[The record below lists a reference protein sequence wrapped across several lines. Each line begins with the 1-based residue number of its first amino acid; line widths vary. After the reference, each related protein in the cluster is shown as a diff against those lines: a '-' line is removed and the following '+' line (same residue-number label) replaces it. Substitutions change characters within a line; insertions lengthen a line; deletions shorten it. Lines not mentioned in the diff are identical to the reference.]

1 MIISC
6 LSVSGSPGVS
16 TTALML
22 TLQAPQNRRAL
33 LIEADP
39 VGSSPTLMGYL
50 QGQVRHD
57 RGVVNLVDPFMK
69 GSLET
74 AFDQQLVPMA
84 DQGRASVLPG
94 IRNARQNTT
103 TIPTF
108 WSAIA
113 DHVGGLSADG
123 ANIVIDAGRIA
134 PNQVLHPLVQRSDLV
149 LLFQRPT
156 MASVAATRSMFPV
169 LRSSLEQS
177 RSRAPV
183 GLAVVGSRPYGA
195 AEVSRNLKLPV
206 ALTIPYDRRGI
217 RFYSEGVRLSGFTRS
232 RSALLRHVPKLWTSA
247 ASFAEHHQPE
257 WLRAETH

>member
-22 TLQAPQNRRAL
+22 ALQAQKDHRAVL
-33 LIEADP
+33 VEADP

-57 RGVVNLVDPFMK
+57 RSVVNLVDPFMR
-69 GSLET
+69 GRLEA
-74 AFDQQLVPMA
+74 AFNDQLVPLA
-84 DQGRASVLPG
+84 DKGRASVLPG

-108 WSAIA
+108 WTAIA

-123 ANIVIDAGRIA
+123 ANIVVDAGRIA

-149 LLFQRPT
+149 LLLQRPT
-156 MASVAATRSMFPV
+156 MAAVAATRSMFPV
-169 LRSSLEQS
+169 LRAALEQS

-183 GLAVVGSRPYGA
+183 GLAVIGSKPYGP
-195 AEVSRNLKLPV
+195 AEVARNLKLPV
-206 ALTIPYDRRGI
+206 ALTIPYDRQGV
-217 RFYSEGVRLSGFTRS
+217 RFYSEGVRLTGFTRN
-232 RSALLRHVPKLWTSA
+232 RSALLRHVPKLWTTA
-247 ASFAEHHQPE
+247 ATFAEQHQPE